1 MNGGKLL
8 PLPLPI
14 GETPPPEVLIKRVA
28 PGEIVAPDNLLIVE
42 ESQVAVLRLTG
53 KGAGASTATFSH
65 ELVSHGNG
73 GIIMSFLIG
82 NTSIAPT
89 EAAFPIKP
97 AATMLCICEDAPKSR
112 IT

>member
-14 GETPPPEVLIKRVA
+14 GETPPPEVPNKRVT
-28 PGEIVAPDNLLIVE
+28 PGEIVALLIVE
-42 ESQVAVLRLTG
+42 ESQVAVLRFTG
-53 KGAGASTATFSH
+53 KGAGASKATFSH

-73 GIIMSFLIG
+73 GIIMSIFLR

-89 EAAFPIKP
+89 EAAFSIKP